1 MKYWKIIAGSTA
13 AEKKSSNINYLLAA
27 GLCTLF
33 GQTIPAISI
42 AQETNA
48 LIEEVVVT
56 ARKREERLQDIPSS
70 AAALSESFTESYA
83 H

>member
-1 MKYWKIIAGSTA
+1 MKYWKLIAGGTA
-13 AEKKSSNINYLLAA
+13 VGKKSSNINYLLAG
-27 GLCTLF
+27 GLCTLL

-56 ARKREERLQDIPSS
+56 ARKREERLQDIP
-70 AAALSESFTESYA
+70 LSLI
-83 H
+83 HI